1 MSWFAGITQILLVLA
16 LLAAAHVPLGNYM
29 ARVFLSETDTRAES
43 VLYRLTGVDSSS
55 QQRWRTYFLSVLGF
69 TAVSL
74 VVLFGLL
81 RLQHVLPLSNGKSD
95 VPVDQAINT
104 AVSFVTNTN
113 WQSYSGET
121 TMGFLAQMAGL
132 AVQNF
137 VSAAVGI
144 AVAVA
149 LIRGL
154 MRSNSLF
161 IGNFWVDLT
170 RSTLRILLPLSVL
183 FAIIY
188 MGLGVI
194 DNLTPD
200 QVVHTV
206 TGGTHAADAAQAG
219 STITQT
225 IPGGP
230 DASQEVI
237 KHLGTNGGGFFNANS
252 AHPLSAPSALVN
264 LANIFL
270 ILLIP
275 SALPRTF
282 GIMVGSRK
290 QGWAILVAMAT
301 FFVLSLAAVI
311 ALETTTTTPASHAAG
326 AAMEGRETRFG
337 VIPSAFFAVATT
349 LTSTGAIDSAH
360 SSYSGLGGAVL
371 MINMMIGEIAPGG
384 VGSGLYGM
392 LIVAIVAV
400 FVCGLMVGRTPEFL
414 GKRIGR
420 TEITLASTFILVSPA
435 LTLSG
440 TAVATLCPGTLDSV
454 LNTTSAIQS
463 SGHATAQ
470 TAQTATQLN
479 PHALSEILYAFT
491 SAANNNG
498 SAFAGLDANTPFFNI
513 ALAIAMLLGRLVPIG
528 AVLALA
534 GALAKQTPA
543 EASPG
548 TLPTHRPLFVGV
560 VVGSGFVIS
569 ALTFLPVLALGP
581 INEGLM

>member
-1 MSWFAGITQILLVLA
+1 MSWFTGITQILLVLV
-16 LLAAAHVPLGNYM
+16 LLAAAHVPLGTYM
-29 ARVFLSETDTRAES
+29 ARVFLSTSDTRAEAL
-43 VLYRLTGVDSSS
+43 LYRLTGVDSTSE
-55 QQRWRTYFLSVLGF
+55 QRWRVYFLSVLTF
-69 TAVSL
+69 SAVSIM
-74 VVLFGLL
+74 VLFGLL
-81 RLQHVLPLSNGKSD
+81 RLQHLLPLSNGRPA
-95 VPVDQAINT
+95 VPVDQALNT

-113 WQSYSGET
+113 WQSYAGET
-121 TMGFLAQMAGL
+121 TMGFLTQMAGL

-170 RSTLRILLPLSVL
+170 RATLRILLPISVI

-188 MGLGVI
+188 IGLGVT

-206 TGGTHAADAAQAG
+206 TGGAQA
-219 STITQT
+219 TQT

-290 QGWAILVAMAT
+290 QGWAILAAMAA
-301 FFVLSLAAVI
+301 FFLISLTAVI
-311 ALETTTTTPASHAAG
+311 VLETANTTPASQAAG

-349 LTSTGAIDSAH
+349 LTSTGATDSAH
-360 SSYSGLGGAVL
+360 SSYSGLGGGVL
-371 MINMMIGEIAPGG
+371 MLNMMIGEIAPGG

-392 LIVAIVAV
+392 LIIAIIAV

-420 TEITLASTFILVSPA
+420 TEITLASVFILVSPA
-435 LTLSG
+435 LALLG
-440 TAVATLCPGTLDSV
+440 TAAATLWPGAIDSI
-454 LNTTSAIQS
+454 LNTTAT
-463 SGHATAQ
+463 HAATTTAAATAAAAGN
-470 TAQTATQLN
+470 TPQLN
-479 PHALSEILYAFT
+479 PHALSELLYAFT

-513 ALAIAMLLGRLVPIG
+513 ALAIVMLLGRLVPIG

-534 GALAKQTPA
+534 GSLAGQTPA

-560 VVGSGFVIS
+560 VVGIGFVIS

>member
-1 MSWFAGITQILLVLA
+1 MNWLTGITQVLLVIA

-29 ARVFLSETDTRAES
+29 AGVFLSSKDTKLEA
-43 VLYRLTGVDSSS
+43 VFYRITGIDSASE
-55 QQRWRTYFLSVLGF
+55 QRWRTYFLAVLGF
-69 TAVSL
+69 SAVSL
-74 VVLFGLL
+74 VVLFGLF
-81 RLQHVLPLSNGKSD
+81 RLQHILPLSNGKPG
-95 VPVDQAINT
+95 VAVDQALNT

-113 WQSYSGET
+113 WQSYGGET

-149 LIRGL
+149 LIRGF
-154 MRSNSLF
+154 MRQCSLF

-170 RSTLRILLPLSVL
+170 RATLRILLPIS
-183 FAIIY
+183 IIAALVY
-188 MGLGVI
+188 IGLGVV
-194 DNLTPD
+194 DNLSPD
-200 QVVHTV
+200 LLVHTV
-206 TGGTHAADAAQAG
+206 TGANGA
-219 STITQT
+219 TQT

-252 AHPLSAPSALVN
+252 AHPLSAPNALIN
-264 LANIFL
+264 LANVFL

-282 GIMVGSRK
+282 GVMVGSRK
-290 QGWAILVAMAT
+290 HGWAILAAMAT
-301 FFVLSLAAVI
+301 LFVLSLAAVI
-311 ALETTTTTPASHAAG
+311 ATETSATTPAVQAAG
-326 AAMEGRETRFG
+326 GAMEGRELRFG
-337 VIPSAFFAVATT
+337 IIPSAFFAVATT
-349 LTSTGAIDSAH
+349 MTSTGAVDSAH
-360 SSYSGLGGAVL
+360 SSYSGLGGGVL
-371 MINMMIGEIAPGG
+371 MLNMMLGEIAPGG

-392 LIVAIVAV
+392 LIIAIIAV

-414 GKRIGR
+414 GKKIGR
-420 TEITLASTFILVSPA
+420 TQITLASLVLLVSPT
-435 LTLSG
+435 LTLAG
-440 TAVATLCPGTLDSV
+440 TAVATLLPGTADSI
-454 LNTTSAIQS
+454 LNSAAP
-463 SGHATAQ
+463 GN
-470 TAQTATQLN
+470 QLN
-479 PHALSEILYAFT
+479 PHALSEVLYAFT

-513 ALAIAMLLGRLVPIG
+513 ALAVAMLLGRLVPIG

-534 GALAKQTPA
+534 GSFAAQPTA
-543 EASPG
+543 EATPG

-560 VVGSGFVIS
+560 TVGVGLVFS

-581 INEGLM
+581 INEGLL

>member
-1 MSWFAGITQILLVLA
+1 MSWFTGITQILLVLV
-16 LLAAAHVPLGNYM
+16 LLAAAHVPLGTYM
-29 ARVFLSETDTRAES
+29 ARVFLSTSDTRAEAL
-43 VLYRLTGVDSSS
+43 LYRLTGVDSTSE
-55 QQRWRTYFLSVLGF
+55 QRWRVYFLSVLTF
-69 TAVSL
+69 SAVSI
-74 VVLFGLL
+74 VVLFGLF
-81 RLQHVLPLSNGKSD
+81 RLQHLLPLSNGRPA
-95 VPVDQAINT
+95 VPVDQALNT

-290 QGWAILVAMAT
+290 QGWAILAAMAT

-435 LTLSG
+435 LTLIG

>member
-1 MSWFAGITQILLVLA
+1 MSWFTGITQILLVLA
-16 LLAAAHVPLGNYM
+16 LLAAAHVPLGTYM
-29 ARVFLSETDTRAES
+29 ARVFLSTSDTRAEAL
-43 VLYRLTGVDSSS
+43 LYRLTGVDSTSE
-55 QQRWRTYFLSVLGF
+55 QRWRVYFLSVLTF
-69 TAVSL
+69 SAVSI

-81 RLQHVLPLSNGKSD
+81 RLQHLLPLSNGRPA
-95 VPVDQAINT
+95 VPDDQALNT

-113 WQSYSGET
+113 WQSYAGET
-121 TMGFLAQMAGL
+121 TMGFLTQMAGL

-170 RSTLRILLPLSVL
+170 RATLRILLPISVI

-188 MGLGVI
+188 IGLGVT

-206 TGGTHAADAAQAG
+206 TGGAQA
-219 STITQT
+219 TQT

-290 QGWAILVAMAT
+290 QGWAILAAMAA
-301 FFVLSLAAVI
+301 FFLISLTAVI
-311 ALETTTTTPASHAAG
+311 VLETANTTPASQAAG

-349 LTSTGAIDSAH
+349 LTSTGATDSAH
-360 SSYSGLGGAVL
+360 SSYSGLGGGVL
-371 MINMMIGEIAPGG
+371 MLNMMIGEIAPGG

-392 LIVAIVAV
+392 LIIAIIAV

-420 TEITLASTFILVSPA
+420 TEITLASVFILVSPA
-435 LTLSG
+435 LALLG
-440 TAVATLCPGTLDSV
+440 TAAATLWPGTIDSI
-454 LNTTSAIQS
+454 LNTTAT
-463 SGHATAQ
+463 HAATTTAAATAAAAGN
-470 TAQTATQLN
+470 TPQLN
-479 PHALSEILYAFT
+479 PHALSELLYAFT

-513 ALAIAMLLGRLVPIG
+513 ALAIVMLLGRLVPIG

-534 GALAKQTPA
+534 GSLAGQTPA

-560 VVGSGFVIS
+560 VVGIGFVIS

>member
-1 MSWFAGITQILLVLA
+1 MSWFTGITQILLVLA
-16 LLAAAHVPLGNYM
+16 LLAAAHVPLGTYM
-29 ARVFLSETDTRAES
+29 ARVFLSTSDTRAEAL
-43 VLYRLTGVDSSS
+43 LYRLTGVDSTSE
-55 QQRWRTYFLSVLGF
+55 QRWRVYFLSVLTF
-69 TAVSL
+69 SAVSI
-74 VVLFGLL
+74 VVLFGLF
-81 RLQHVLPLSNGKSD
+81 RLQHLLPLSNGRPA
-95 VPVDQAINT
+95 VPVYQALNT

-113 WQSYSGET
+113 WQSYAGET
-121 TMGFLAQMAGL
+121 TMGFLTQMAGL

-170 RSTLRILLPLSVL
+170 RATLRILLPISVI

-188 MGLGVI
+188 IGLGVT

-206 TGGTHAADAAQAG
+206 TGGAEA
-219 STITQT
+219 TQT

-290 QGWAILVAMAT
+290 QGWAILAAMAA
-301 FFVLSLAAVI
+301 FFLISLTAVI
-311 ALETTTTTPASHAAG
+311 VLETANTTPASQAAG

-349 LTSTGAIDSAH
+349 LTSTGATDSAH
-360 SSYSGLGGAVL
+360 SSYSGLGGGVL
-371 MINMMIGEIAPGG
+371 MLNMMIGEIAPGG

-392 LIVAIVAV
+392 LIIAIIAV

-420 TEITLASTFILVSPA
+420 TEITLASVFILVSPTLA
-435 LTLSG
+435 LLG
-440 TAVATLCPGTLDSV
+440 TAAATLWPGTIDSI
-454 LNTTSAIQS
+454 LNTTAT
-463 SGHATAQ
+463 HAATTTAAATAAAAGN
-470 TAQTATQLN
+470 TPQLN
-479 PHALSEILYAFT
+479 PHALSELLYAFT

-513 ALAIAMLLGRLVPIG
+513 ALAIVMLLGRLVPIG

-534 GALAKQTPA
+534 GSLAGQTPA

-560 VVGSGFVIS
+560 VVGIGFVIS

>member
-1 MSWFAGITQILLVLA
+1 MNWLTGITQVLLVIA

-29 ARVFLSETDTRAES
+29 ARVFLSSKDTKPEA
-43 VLYRLTGVDSSS
+43 VFYRITGIDSASE
-55 QQRWRTYFLSVLGF
+55 QRWRTYFLAVLGF
-69 TAVSL
+69 SVVSL
-74 VVLFGLL
+74 VVLFSLL
-81 RLQHVLPLSNGKSD
+81 RLQHVLPLSNGKPG
-95 VPVDQAINT
+95 VAVDQALNT

-113 WQSYSGET
+113 WQSYGGET

-149 LIRGL
+149 LIRGF
-154 MRSNSLF
+154 MRQRSLF

-170 RSTLRILLPLSVL
+170 RATLRILLPIS
-183 FAIIY
+183 IIAAVVY
-188 MGLGVI
+188 IALGVV
-194 DNLTPD
+194 DSFSPD
-200 QVVHTV
+200 LVVHTV
-206 TGGTHAADAAQAG
+206 TGANGA
-219 STITQT
+219 TQT

-252 AHPLSAPSALVN
+252 AHPLSAPNALIN
-264 LANIFL
+264 LANVFL

-282 GIMVGSRK
+282 GVMVGSRK
-290 QGWAILVAMAT
+290 HGWAILAAMAT
-301 FFVLSLAAVI
+301 LFVLSLAAVI
-311 ALETTTTTPASHAAG
+311 ATETSATTPAVQAAG
-326 AAMEGRETRFG
+326 GAMEGRELRFG
-337 VIPSAFFAVATT
+337 IIPSAFFAVATT
-349 LTSTGAIDSAH
+349 MTSTGAVDSAH
-360 SSYSGLGGAVL
+360 SSYSGLGGGVL
-371 MINMMIGEIAPGG
+371 MLNMMLGEIAPGG

-392 LIVAIVAV
+392 LIIAIIAV

-420 TEITLASTFILVSPA
+420 TQITLASLVLLVSPT
-435 LTLSG
+435 LTLAG
-440 TAVATLCPGTLDSV
+440 TAVATLLPGTADSL
-454 LNTTSAIQS
+454 LNSAAPGS
-463 SGHATAQ
+463 
-470 TAQTATQLN
+470 QLN
-479 PHALSEILYAFT
+479 PHALSEVLYAFT

-513 ALAIAMLLGRLVPIG
+513 ALAVAMLLGRLVPIG

-534 GALAKQTPA
+534 GSFADQPTA
-543 EASPG
+543 EATPG

-560 VVGSGFVIS
+560 TVGVGLVVS

-581 INEGLM
+581 INEGLL

>member
-1 MSWFAGITQILLVLA
+1 MSWFTGITQILLVLA
-16 LLAAAHVPLGNYM
+16 LLAAAHVPLGTYM
-29 ARVFLSETDTRAES
+29 ARVFLSTSDTRAEAL
-43 VLYRLTGVDSSS
+43 LYRLTGVDSTSE
-55 QQRWRTYFLSVLGF
+55 QRWRVYFLSVLTF
-69 TAVSL
+69 SAVSI
-74 VVLFGLL
+74 VVLFGLF
-81 RLQHVLPLSNGKSD
+81 RLQHLLPLSNGRPA
-95 VPVDQAINT
+95 VPVDQALNT

-113 WQSYSGET
+113 WQSYAGET
-121 TMGFLAQMAGL
+121 TMGFLTQMAGL

-170 RSTLRILLPLSVL
+170 RATLRILLPISVI

-188 MGLGVI
+188 IGLGVA

-206 TGGTHAADAAQAG
+206 TGGAQA
-219 STITQT
+219 TQT

-290 QGWAILVAMAT
+290 QGWAILAAMAA
-301 FFVLSLAAVI
+301 FFLISLTAVI
-311 ALETTTTTPASHAAG
+311 VLETANTTPASQAAG

-349 LTSTGAIDSAH
+349 LTSTGATDSAH
-360 SSYSGLGGAVL
+360 SSYSGLGGGVL
-371 MINMMIGEIAPGG
+371 MLNMMIGEIAPGG

-392 LIVAIVAV
+392 LIIAIIAV

-420 TEITLASTFILVSPA
+420 TEITLASVFILVSPA
-435 LTLSG
+435 LALLG
-440 TAVATLCPGTLDSV
+440 TAAATLWPGTIDSI
-454 LNTTSAIQS
+454 LNTTAT
-463 SGHATAQ
+463 HAATTTAAATAAAAGN
-470 TAQTATQLN
+470 TPQLN
-479 PHALSEILYAFT
+479 PHALSELLYAFT

-513 ALAIAMLLGRLVPIG
+513 ALAIVMLLGRLVPIG

-534 GALAKQTPA
+534 GSLAGQTPA

-560 VVGSGFVIS
+560 VVGIGFVIS

>member
-1 MSWFAGITQILLVLA
+1 MNWLTGITQVLLVIA

-29 ARVFLSETDTRAES
+29 ARVFLSSKDTKLEA
-43 VLYRLTGVDSSS
+43 VIYRITGIDSASE
-55 QQRWRTYFLSVLGF
+55 QRWRTYFLAVLGF
-69 TAVSL
+69 SVVSL

-81 RLQHVLPLSNGKSD
+81 RLQHVLPLSNGKPG
-95 VPVDQAINT
+95 VAVDQALNT

-149 LIRGL
+149 LIRGF
-154 MRSNSLF
+154 MRQRSLF

-170 RSTLRILLPLSVL
+170 RATLRILLPIS
-183 FAIIY
+183 IIAAVVY
-188 MGLGVI
+188 IALGVV
-194 DNLTPD
+194 DNLSPD
-200 QVVHTV
+200 LVVHTV
-206 TGGTHAADAAQAG
+206 TGANGA
-219 STITQT
+219 TQT

-252 AHPLSAPSALVN
+252 AHPLSAPNALIN
-264 LANIFL
+264 LANVFL

-282 GIMVGSRK
+282 GVMVGSRK
-290 QGWAILVAMAT
+290 HGWAILAAMAT
-301 FFVLSLAAVI
+301 LFVLSLAAVI
-311 ALETTTTTPASHAAG
+311 ATETSATTPAVQAPG
-326 AAMEGRETRFG
+326 GAMEGRELRFG
-337 VIPSAFFAVATT
+337 IIPSAFFAVATT
-349 LTSTGAIDSAH
+349 MTSTGAVDSAH
-360 SSYSGLGGAVL
+360 SSYSGLGGGVL
-371 MINMMIGEIAPGG
+371 MLNMMLGEIAPGG

-392 LIVAIVAV
+392 LIIAIIAV

-420 TEITLASTFILVSPA
+420 TQITLASLVLLVSPT
-435 LTLSG
+435 LTLAG
-440 TAVATLCPGTLDSV
+440 TAVATLLPGTADSI
-454 LNTTSAIQS
+454 LNSA
-463 SGHATAQ
+463 GPGN
-470 TAQTATQLN
+470 QLN
-479 PHALSEILYAFT
+479 PHALSEVLYAFT

-513 ALAIAMLLGRLVPIG
+513 ALAVAMLLGRLVPIG

-534 GALAKQTPA
+534 GSFAAQPTA
-543 EASPG
+543 EATPG

-560 VVGSGFVIS
+560 TVGVGLVVS

-581 INEGLM
+581 INEGLL

>member
-1 MSWFAGITQILLVLA
+1 MSWFTGITQILLVLV
-16 LLAAAHVPLGNYM
+16 LLAAAHVPLGTYM
-29 ARVFLSETDTRAES
+29 ARVFLSTSDTRAEAL
-43 VLYRLTGVDSSS
+43 LYRLTGVDSTSE
-55 QQRWRTYFLSVLGF
+55 QRWRVYFLSVLTF
-69 TAVSL
+69 SAVSIM
-74 VVLFGLL
+74 VLFGLL
-81 RLQHVLPLSNGKSD
+81 RLQHLLPLSNGRPA
-95 VPVDQAINT
+95 VPVDQALNT

-113 WQSYSGET
+113 WQSYAGET
-121 TMGFLAQMAGL
+121 TMGFLTQMAGL

-170 RSTLRILLPLSVL
+170 RATLRILLPISVI

-188 MGLGVI
+188 IGLGVT

-206 TGGTHAADAAQAG
+206 TGGAQA
-219 STITQT
+219 TQT

-290 QGWAILVAMAT
+290 QGWAILAAMAA
-301 FFVLSLAAVI
+301 FFLISLTAVI
-311 ALETTTTTPASHAAG
+311 VLETANTTPASQAAG

-349 LTSTGAIDSAH
+349 LTSTGATDSAH
-360 SSYSGLGGAVL
+360 SSYSGLGGGVL
-371 MINMMIGEIAPGG
+371 MLNMMIGEIAPGG

-392 LIVAIVAV
+392 LIIAIIAV

-420 TEITLASTFILVSPA
+420 TEITLASVFILVSPA
-435 LTLSG
+435 LALLG
-440 TAVATLCPGTLDSV
+440 TAAATLWPGTIDSI
-454 LNTTSAIQS
+454 LNTTATHAATTTAAASAAAA
-463 SGHATAQ
+463 GNTP
-470 TAQTATQLN
+470 QLN
-479 PHALSEILYAFT
+479 PHALSELLYAFT

-513 ALAIAMLLGRLVPIG
+513 ALAIVMLLGRLVPIG

-534 GALAKQTPA
+534 GSLAGQTPA

-560 VVGSGFVIS
+560 VVGIGFVIS

>member
-1 MSWFAGITQILLVLA
+1 MSWFTGITQILLVLA
-16 LLAAAHVPLGNYM
+16 LLAAAHVPLGTYM
-29 ARVFLSETDTRAES
+29 ARVFLSTSDTRAEAL
-43 VLYRLTGVDSSS
+43 LYRLTGVDSTSE
-55 QQRWRTYFLSVLGF
+55 QRWRVYFLSVLTF
-69 TAVSL
+69 SAVSIM
-74 VVLFGLL
+74 VLFGLL
-81 RLQHVLPLSNGKSD
+81 RLQHLLPLSNGRPA
-95 VPVDQAINT
+95 VPVDQALNT

-113 WQSYSGET
+113 WQSYAGET
-121 TMGFLAQMAGL
+121 TMGFLTQMAGL

-170 RSTLRILLPLSVL
+170 RATLRILLPISVI

-188 MGLGVI
+188 IGLGVT

-206 TGGTHAADAAQAG
+206 TGGAQA
-219 STITQT
+219 IQT

-290 QGWAILVAMAT
+290 QGWAILAAMAA
-301 FFVLSLAAVI
+301 FFLISLTAVI
-311 ALETTTTTPASHAAG
+311 VLETANTTPASQAAG

-349 LTSTGAIDSAH
+349 LTSTGATDSAH
-360 SSYSGLGGAVL
+360 SSYSGLGGGVL
-371 MINMMIGEIAPGG
+371 MLNMMIGEIAPGG

-392 LIVAIVAV
+392 LIIAIIAV

-420 TEITLASTFILVSPA
+420 TEITLASVFILVSPA
-435 LTLSG
+435 LVLLG
-440 TAVATLCPGTLDSV
+440 TAAATLWPGAIDSI
-454 LNTTSAIQS
+454 LNTTAT
-463 SGHATAQ
+463 HAATTTAAATAAAAGN
-470 TAQTATQLN
+470 TPQLN
-479 PHALSEILYAFT
+479 PHALSELLYAFT

-498 SAFAGLDANTPFFNI
+498 SAFAGLDANTPFFNV
-513 ALAIAMLLGRLVPIG
+513 ALAIVMLLGRLVPIG

-534 GALAKQTPA
+534 GSLAGQTPA

-560 VVGSGFVIS
+560 VVGIGFVIS

>member
-1 MSWFAGITQILLVLA
+1 MNWLTGITQVLLVIA
-16 LLAAAHVPLGNYM
+16 LLVAAHVPLGNYM
-29 ARVFLSETDTRAES
+29 ARVFLSSKDTKLEA
-43 VLYRLTGVDSSS
+43 VFYRITGIDSASE
-55 QQRWRTYFLSVLGF
+55 QRWRTYFLAVLGF
-69 TAVSL
+69 SAVSL

-81 RLQHVLPLSNGKSD
+81 RLQHVLPLSNGKPG
-95 VPVDQAINT
+95 VAVDQALNT

-113 WQSYSGET
+113 WQSYGGET

-149 LIRGL
+149 LIRGF
-154 MRSNSLF
+154 MRQRSLF

-170 RSTLRILLPLSVL
+170 RATLRILLPIS
-183 FAIIY
+183 IIAAVVY
-188 MGLGVI
+188 IALGVV
-194 DNLTPD
+194 DNLSPD
-200 QVVHTV
+200 LVVHTV
-206 TGGTHAADAAQAG
+206 TGANGA
-219 STITQT
+219 TQT

-252 AHPLSAPSALVN
+252 AHPLSAPNALIN
-264 LANIFL
+264 LANVFL

-282 GIMVGSRK
+282 GVMVGSRK
-290 QGWAILVAMAT
+290 HGWAILAAMAT
-301 FFVLSLAAVI
+301 LFVLSLAAVI
-311 ALETTTTTPASHAAG
+311 ATETSATTPAVQAAG
-326 AAMEGRETRFG
+326 GAMEGRELRFG
-337 VIPSAFFAVATT
+337 IIPSAFFAVATT
-349 LTSTGAIDSAH
+349 MTSTGAVDSAH
-360 SSYSGLGGAVL
+360 SSYSGLGGGVL
-371 MINMMIGEIAPGG
+371 MLNMMLGEIAPGG

-392 LIVAIVAV
+392 LIIAIIAV

-420 TEITLASTFILVSPA
+420 TQITLASLVLLVSPT
-435 LTLSG
+435 LTLAG
-440 TAVATLCPGTLDSV
+440 TAVATLLPGTADSI
-454 LNTTSAIQS
+454 LNSAAPGNQP
-463 SGHATAQ
+463 
-470 TAQTATQLN
+470 N
-479 PHALSEILYAFT
+479 PHALSEVLYAFT

-513 ALAIAMLLGRLVPIG
+513 ALAVVMLLGRLVPIG

-534 GALAKQTPA
+534 GSFAAQPTA
-543 EASPG
+543 EATPG

-560 VVGSGFVIS
+560 TVGLGLVVS

-581 INEGLM
+581 INEGLL